1 MAIKYKKLNGAK
13 DLTTQKQ
20 ENGLKAK
27 AKIRKRNKNEY

>member
-1 MAIKYKKLNGAK
+1 MAIKYKKLHGVK

-27 AKIRKRNKNEY
+27 AKRRKNK